1 MEKNIKDYE
10 LILNSMNDV
19 LDDLTDKQ
27 SLLREAVKSKNWE
40 NLLEII
46 KNINLL
52 SDYFTSVDET
62 RNEMQNQF
70 TEEELKPY
78 LPTLRTL
85 RSKLLKCKVEN
96 KVLNDYVNITRQ
108 FIQEVVDEAL
118 PVKGNKNY
126 SRNGS
131 MTQPQLQSVLV
142 DIRG

>member
-62 RNEMQNQF
+62 RDEMQNQF